1 MKNMKAAAVTAMIM
15 LALCSC
21 GKEEAEVSSS
31 EAVEQ
36 PSVVSSAAAVSEP
49 ETGQSSSK
57 PEVKQN
63 KLTAEQKA
71 ELEAMLVMTDEEK
84 AIYATFN
91 DEEKKEYERK
101 LEMAK
106 RDFNRSNYESNETAY
121 AIAKSSVDIAKK
133 WFSYTP
139 EERAEEVKPIMV
151 NVPSYEEY
159 IASNPNREHTLGYI
173 EGNRYMWTDQMTCW
187 DTEKLRK
194 EDGMT
199 EEEIK
204 ETIQRLTEEGIERRK
219 RQQEEVEKYDT
230 NGDGEVSFEEQM
242 AGDKEFADW
251 YNAQYEKALH
261 QWDYDEDSGMVQASK
276 DKTLVSELAKQYNI
290 TPQA

>member
-21 GKEEAEVSSS
+21 GKEEVEVSSS

-36 PSVVSSAAAVSEP
+36 PTVVSSAAAVSEP

-71 ELEAMLVMTDEEK
+71 ELEAMLVMTDEEQ
-84 AIYATFN
+84 AIYATFT
-91 DEEKKEYERK
+91 DKEKKRYEGS
-101 LEMAK
+101 LERAKKDINRSDYENNEAAYAKAKTSVNVAK
-106 RDFNRSNYESNETAY
+106 R
-121 AIAKSSVDIAKK
+121 
-133 WFSYTP
+133 WLSYTP
-139 EERAEEVKPIMV
+139 EERAEATKPIIL

-230 NGDGEVSFEEQM
+230 NGDGEVSHAELY
-242 AGDKEFADW
+242 AGDPEYAAAYDRD
-251 YNAQYEKALH
+251 YQKALH
-261 QWDYDEDSGMVQASK
+261 QWDEDAGMKAAQN
-276 DKTLVSELAKQYNI
+276 DHRLISEL
-290 TPQA
+290 T

>member
-101 LEMAK
+101 LKMAK

-261 QWDYDEDSGMVQASK
+261 QWDEDAGMKAAQES
-276 DKTLVSELAKQYNI
+276 DLPDTRDFIINKQ
-290 TPQA
+290 

>member
-84 AIYATFN
+84 AIYATFT
-91 DEEKKEYERK
+91 DREKRLYQSAVDGANKSIKRGKYELAK
-101 LEMAK
+101 LDAE
-106 RDFNRSNYESNETAY
+106 
-121 AIAKSSVDIAKK
+121 IAKE
-133 WFSYTP
+133 WLSYTP
-139 EERAEEVKPIMV
+139 EERAEAAKPIMV

-204 ETIQRLTEEGIERRK
+204 KAITDMTEDTYRRQREEKER
-219 RQQEEVEKYDT
+219 VEKYDS
-230 NGDGEVSFEEQM
+230 NGDGEVSFEERM

-261 QWDYDEDSGMVQASK
+261 QWDEDAGMKAAQN
-276 DKTLVSELAKQYNI
+276 DHRLISEL
-290 TPQA
+290 T

>member
-21 GKEEAEVSSS
+21 GKEEVEVSSS
-31 EAVEQ
+31 EAIEQ
-36 PSVVSSAAAVSEP
+36 PTVVSSAAAVSEP
-49 ETGQSSSK
+49 GTGQSSSK

-84 AIYATFN
+84 AIYATFT
-91 DEEKKEYERK
+91 DKEKKRYEGS
-101 LEMAK
+101 LERAK
-106 RDFNRSNYESNETAY
+106 RDLNRSDYKSNEAAY
-121 AIAKSSVDIAKK
+121 AKAKSSVNVAKK

-139 EERAEEVKPIMV
+139 EERVEKTKPIMV

-204 ETIQRLTEEGIERRK
+204 KAITDMTEDTYRRQREEKER
-219 RQQEEVEKYDT
+219 VEKYDT
-230 NGDGEVSFEEQM
+230 NGDGEVSFEERM

>member
-21 GKEEAEVSSS
+21 GKEEVEVSSS
-31 EAVEQ
+31 EAIEQ
-36 PSVVSSAAAVSEP
+36 PTVVSSAAAVSEP
-49 ETGQSSSK
+49 GTGQSSSK

-71 ELEAMLVMTDEEK
+71 EIEAMLVMTDEEK
-84 AIYATFN
+84 AIYATFT
-91 DEEKKEYERK
+91 DEEKERYQSFIDSARKDISNGKYKLAKIGARCAKE
-101 LEMAK
+101 L
-106 RDFNRSNYESNETAY
+106 
-121 AIAKSSVDIAKK
+121 
-133 WFSYTP
+133 FSCTP
-139 EERAEEVKPIMV
+139 EERAEKVKPIMV
-151 NVPSYEEY
+151 NTPSYEEY

-204 ETIQRLTEEGIERRK
+204 KTIQRLTEEGIARRK

-230 NGDGEVSFEEQM
+230 NGDGEVSHAELY
-242 AGDKEFADW
+242 AGDPEYAAAYDRD
-251 YNAQYEKALH
+251 YQKALH